1 LLNEIRKEYI
11 LNMITSQ
18 FGNIE
23 IIWYINM
30 LDNIVKVIFGF
41 EIFFTLKFDNFFI
54 KKKLNLGI

>member
-1 LLNEIRKEYI
+1 
-11 LNMITSQ
+11 MITSQ